1 MLRSVR
7 CPLIVLL
14 FSLSTHATA
23 HAQGWGWDAWGGWA
37 STPDTSLAQG
47 MGHFYQGL
55 GIFNAQTAIAHSIDA
70 DTVMR
75 WNDDLHHAND
85 EALRRYVAKRRE
97 NSRNIR
103 AQNDA
108 INTRIRDNPT
118 VRDIEMGDALNAAV
132 NQLTDPKVSSAAL
145 RAAGVPIEAKIIQE
159 IAFRNAGAAVVIV
172 LSQIRTVTKWPAA
185 LDTPRFSLEKKSFEV
200 IVDQAVK
207 EDEAG
212 DVSSDTLKTAYNFV
226 NRLAPILRPNP
237 LREIAHARK
246 RTSLS
251 KHWRD

>member
-1 MLRSVR
+1 MLRSGR

-145 RAAGVPIEAKIIQE
+145 RAASARIEAKIIQE

-172 LSQIRTVTKWPAA
+172 LSSAFERASRKWADRP
-185 LDTPRFSLEKKSFEV
+185 
-200 IVDQAVK
+200 I
-207 EDEAG
+207 
-212 DVSSDTLKTAYNFV
+212 
-226 NRLAPILRPNP
+226 RLALICRFRRDGFDSNADAVIEPFAYCGSG
-237 LREIAHARK
+237 AHRCVSAEFSK
-246 RTSLS
+246 RRCT
-251 KHWRD
+251 WPT